1 MRNARERTWLQFE
14 IRKDK
19 AHDICSLSLTV
30 EEAFMA
36 KIYLQSIQ
44 NRDQGL
50 DMGG

>member
-1 MRNARERTWLQFE
+1 MRKAREETWLQFE
-14 IRKDK
+14 IRKDE
-19 AHDICSLSLTV
+19 AHDICSLWLTV

-44 NRDQGL
+44 NWGQGL

>member
-1 MRNARERTWLQFE
+1 MRKAREETWLQFE
-14 IRKDK
+14 IRKDE
-19 AHDICSLSLTV
+19 AHDICSLTM

-44 NRDQGL
+44 NWDQGL

>member
-1 MRNARERTWLQFE
+1 MRRLGCNFE
-14 IRKDK
+14 TRKDET
-19 AHDICSLSLTV
+19 HNICSLWLTV

-44 NRDQGL
+44 NWDQGL